1 MKERKYYYIVECSN
15 GINRMSTF
23 QRAKNHW
30 EAEELAGKEYFKKY
44 LALPVNVESRKIGA
58 LDISRGPICS

>member
-1 MKERKYYYIVECSN
+1 
-15 GINRMSTF
+15 MSTF

-44 LALPVNVESRKIGA
+44 LALPVNVESRKSTKTECDNIIDEDSIFA
-58 LDISRGPICS
+58 V

>member
-1 MKERKYYYIVECSN
+1 
-15 GINRMSTF
+15 MSTF